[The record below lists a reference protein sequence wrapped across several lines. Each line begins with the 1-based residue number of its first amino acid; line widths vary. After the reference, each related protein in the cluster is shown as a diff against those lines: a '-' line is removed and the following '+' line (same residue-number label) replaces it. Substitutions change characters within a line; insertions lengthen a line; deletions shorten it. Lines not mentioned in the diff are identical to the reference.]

1 MAPPCKACPDGG
13 KREKGIHEGEGEKR
27 SVLNWVYIAAAAVS
41 FSFYYQTKETPTYSL
56 QPSPAMLGTF
66 SSPFK

>member
-13 KREKGIHEGEGEKR
+13 KEKGIHEEGETR

-41 FSFYYQTKETPTYSL
+41 FSFYYQIKETPTYSL
-56 QPSPAMLGTF
+56 QPSPAILGPF